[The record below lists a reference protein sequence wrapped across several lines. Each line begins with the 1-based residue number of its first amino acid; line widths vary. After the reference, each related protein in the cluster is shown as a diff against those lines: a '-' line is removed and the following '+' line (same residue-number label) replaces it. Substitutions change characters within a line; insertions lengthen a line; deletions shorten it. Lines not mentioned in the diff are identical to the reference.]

1 MNTAVL
7 LRAFSLLI
15 VILLGFLL
23 KQAGLFK
30 QSDFTVLSRI
40 VLKVTLPCAVICN
53 MNGADI
59 DISMLG
65 ITVLG
70 LLSGVILIACGVFL
84 GRRDDSRRR
93 AFKVLNVSGFNIG
106 NFAMPFV
113 QAVMGTAGL
122 VGTSL
127 FDVGNSVWC
136 LGGAYSAAEL
146 IKYRDQQKSV
156 GASAA
161 RIGKTMVKSVPF
173 VCYVS
178 MTALSLMHL
187 ALPESVI
194 SVVRIGANA
203 NPFLSMFMLGVAFQ
217 LGAVRDRA
225 GEIFPLLGMRFA
237 AAFAMSLSCY
247 FLLPFSLEIR
257 QALAVITL
265 APIGTAIPPFTAELK
280 EDYGLSG
287 TINSLSVLI
296 SIILIPAALLIF
308 S

>member
-7 LRAFSLLI
+7 FKAFSLMI

-30 QSDFTVLSRI
+30 QSDFTVLSKI
-40 VLKVTLPCAVICN
+40 VLRITLPCAVVCN

-59 DISMLG
+59 DVSMLG
-65 ITVLG
+65 ITAMG
-70 LLSGVILIACGVFL
+70 LLSGVILIGAGLLL
-84 GRRDDSRRR
+84 GRRDDSRLK

-113 QAVMGTAGL
+113 QSVMSTTGL
-122 VGTSL
+122 VATSL

-146 IKYRDQQKSV
+146 IKYREEQKSF
-156 GASAA
+156 GAAVLRIA
-161 RIGKTMVKSVPF
+161 RTMIRSVPF
-173 VCYVS
+173 VCYVG
-178 MTALSLMHL
+178 MTVLSLMNL
-187 ALPESVI
+187 TLPESVI

-203 NPFLSMFMLGVAFQ
+203 NSFLAMFMLGVAFQ
-217 LGAVRDRA
+217 LGAVREKA
-225 GEIFPLLGMRFA
+225 GLIFSILGVRFA
-237 AAFAMSLSCY
+237 AAIAMALIWY
-247 FLLPFSLEIR
+247 FVLPFPLEVR
-257 QALAVITL
+257 QAMAVITL
-265 APIGTAIPPFTAELK
+265 APIGTAIPAFAAELK

-296 SIILIPAALLIF
+296 SIVLLPAALLIF